1 MFEGNGSHILLGG
14 MIRNHHT
21 AVHNGEVADEWK
33 AVAKKAQ
40 AEVAR
45 LNEAHAISESGK
57 VGALAQVKALREA
70 LKQVAPN
77 HSLLAD
83 SGQRFSDGRT
93 KSRIRLIFDQA
104 FDAFA
109 VQCGLSNPAS
119 IRDKW

>member
-45 LNEAHAISESGK
+45 LNEAHAISESFN
-57 VGALAQVKALREA
+57 VGATAQAKVLAEALRE
-70 LKQVAPN
+70 VAPN
-77 HSLLAD
+77 HPLLSD
-83 SGQRFSDGRT
+83 SGQRFADGRP
-93 KSRIRLIFDQA
+93 KMRIRLILDQA

-109 VQCGLSNPAS
+109 VECGITNPAS
-119 IRDKW
+119 IRDK